1 VPRLDDGG
9 GMAEG
14 STADTEGLPQQFA
27 ALPWRIRKGRAR
39 ILLVTSRETRRLIV
53 PKGWPIEGLK
63 PHRVAEREAL
73 EEAGVVGKASRQSIG
88 SYAYW
93 TRMRQSFVLCGVDVF
108 PKEVREQLD
117 DWPERDERQR
127 VWVTA
132 DEAALIVDEPGLAA
146 LLKAF
151 DPAMAA

>member
-1 VPRLDDGG
+1 MSG
-9 GMAEG
+9 G
-14 STADTEGLPQQFA
+14 STPATDGRPRQFA
-27 ALPWRIRKGRAR
+27 AVPWPIRKGRLKM
-39 ILLVTSRETRRLIV
+39 LLVTSRETRRLIV

-63 PHRVAEREAL
+63 PHRVAERQAR
-73 EEAGVVGKASRQSIG
+73 EEAGVVGKVSRQAIG

-93 TRMRQSFVLCGVDVF
+93 KRMRQSFVLCGVDVF
-108 PKEVREQLD
+108 PLEVREQLD

-127 VWVTA
+127 VWVA
-132 DEAALIVDEPGLAA
+132 SDEAALIVEEPGLAA

>member
-1 VPRLDDGG
+1 
-9 GMAEG
+9 MAEG
-14 STADTEGLPQQFA
+14 STPDTEGLPRQFA
-27 ALPWRIRKGRAR
+27 ALPWRIRKGRAK

-63 PHRVAEREAL
+63 PHRVAEREAR
-73 EEAGVVGKASRQSIG
+73 EEAGVVGKASRHAIG
-88 SYAYW
+88 SFAYW
-93 TRMRQSFVLCGVDVF
+93 KRMRRSFVLCGVDVF
-108 PKEVREQLD
+108 PLEVREQLD

>member
-1 VPRLDDGG
+1 MPRLNDGG

-93 TRMRQSFVLCGVDVF
+93 KRMRQSFVLCGVDVF
-108 PKEVREQLD
+108 PLEVREQLD

-127 VWVTA
+127 VWVSV
-132 DEAALIVDEPGLAA
+132 DEAALIVEEPGLAA